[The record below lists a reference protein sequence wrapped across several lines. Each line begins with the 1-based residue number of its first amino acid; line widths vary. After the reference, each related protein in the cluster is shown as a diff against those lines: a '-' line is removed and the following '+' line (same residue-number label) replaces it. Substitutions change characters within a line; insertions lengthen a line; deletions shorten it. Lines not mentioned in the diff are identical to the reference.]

1 MPHPTVQAAACGIV
15 ENSGIP
21 GNIKNG
27 GIRFP
32 PISHD
37 ISERPAGGAA
47 RSRRRHWECDTVA
60 EKTGKACLVTLV
72 NIERQYLVGGKAAKK
87 TTQAVS
93 IVLLQALQEQSVKNL
108 TPDRGKEF
116 ANHAAV
122 TEALDG
128 MSFYFPPPH
137 QPWQQ
142 GSNENTNG
150 LFQEYFPKGMDIT
163 PFAKLNRR
171 PRKCLGYK
179 TPYDVHYSKKLHLI

>member
-60 EKTGKACLVTLV
+60 GKTA
-72 NIERQYLVGGKAAKK
+72 
-87 TTQAVS
+87 QAVS
-93 IVLLQALQEQSVKNL
+93 TILLQALQEQSVKSL
-108 TPDRGKEF
+108 TPDRRKDSPIMPLSRRPWTVCRFISRRRISHGSR
-116 ANHAAV
+116 
-122 TEALDG
+122 EATKIPIAY
-128 MSFYFPPPH
+128 S
-137 QPWQQ
+137 
-142 GSNENTNG
+142 GSI
-150 LFQEYFPKGMDIT
+150 FPKEWTSRHLQKPMC
-163 PFAKLNRR
+163 KLFLQN
-171 PRKCLGYK
+171 
-179 TPYDVHYSKKLHLI
+179 